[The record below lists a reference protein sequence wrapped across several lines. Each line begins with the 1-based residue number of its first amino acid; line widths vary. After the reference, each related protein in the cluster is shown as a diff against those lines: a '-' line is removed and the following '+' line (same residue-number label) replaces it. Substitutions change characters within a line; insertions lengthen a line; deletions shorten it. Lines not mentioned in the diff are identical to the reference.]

1 MKKNQKIQSHLE
13 GGKGVVGGGNVR
25 SMISPVISVTSH
37 GPRVLL
43 PLSVVVV
50 RLLVAVLIGVG
61 LLRMALTR
69 MS

>member
-25 SMISPVISVTSH
+25 SMISPVTSH

-61 LLRMALTR
+61 LLRIALTR